1 MNFLQCVTILYLH
14 NAKNTIK
21 IVTNMRNRINQLLN
35 SPEWNALLMPIIS
48 NPWDNFLNTI
58 HRDLTTPKY
67 LEGDKKFIDAYQKYL
82 DAETRPTSSKKNPKD
97 DKWLEAN
104 KLHLELIPEP
114 FEGNPE
120 APIYLLGGN
129 PGYGEEGNEW
139 HIKEDYLDIMSE
151 TLSHKYRANQD
162 NNPTDFAFF
171 DKRLD
176 GYGGTKWWKGHIAD
190 KIKDKIFNIE
200 FFAYHSTKADGLKG
214 FFSQI
219 AKQPNLPTC
228 ISNQYADQLIY
239 RAIENKKIIII
250 TRFEKYWLERIKNF
264 EEYDNLYILLNHQ
277 IAIVKGGNI
286 IEYKKYK
293 DLKSDS
299 WSDLLNKV
307 KP

>member
-1 MNFLQCVTILYLH
+1 
-14 NAKNTIK
+14 
-21 IVTNMRNRINQLLN
+21 
-35 SPEWNALLMPIIS
+35 MPIIS
-48 NPWDNFLNTI
+48 NPWDNFMNNI
-58 HRDLTTPKY
+58 PQDLITLKY

-97 DKWLEAN
+97 DKWRKAN
-104 KLHLELIPEP
+104 ELHLELIPEP

-139 HIKEDYLDIMSE
+139 HMDKHYLAIMSE
-151 TLSHKYRANQD
+151 TLSHKYQANQY
-162 NNPTDFAFF
+162 NPTDFAFF
-171 DKRLD
+171 DERLAE
-176 GYGGTKWWKGHIAD
+176 YGGTKWWKGHIAD
-190 KIKDKIFNIE
+190 EIKDKIFNIE

-250 TRFEKYWLERIKNF
+250 TRFEKYWLERIENL

-277 IAIVKGGNI
+277 IATVKEGNI

-293 DLKSDS
+293 DLKSGS

-307 KP
+307 KH

>member
-1 MNFLQCVTILYLH
+1 
-14 NAKNTIK
+14 
-21 IVTNMRNRINQLLN
+21 
-35 SPEWNALLMPIIS
+35 MPIIS
-48 NPWDNFLNTI
+48 NPWDNFMNNI
-58 HRDLTTPKY
+58 PQDLTTPKY
-67 LEGDKKFIDAYQKYL
+67 LKGDYEFIDAYQKYL
-82 DAETRPTSSKKNPKD
+82 DAETQPTSSKKNPKD
-97 DKWLEAN
+97 DKWRKAN
-104 KLHLELIPEP
+104 ELHLELIPEP

-139 HIKEDYLDIMSE
+139 HIKEDYLAIMSE
-151 TLSHKYRANQD
+151 TLSHKYQANQD
-162 NNPTDFAFF
+162 NPTDFAFF

-176 GYGGTKWWKGHIAD
+176 GYGGTKWWKGHIAAE
-190 KIKDKIFNIE
+190 IKDKIFNIE

-219 AKQPNLPTC
+219 AKKGQSKPTC

-250 TRFEKYWLERIKNF
+250 TRFEKYWLERIENLEK
-264 EEYDNLYILLNHQ
+264 YDNLYILLNHQ
-277 IAIVKGGNI
+277 IATVKKDNI

-293 DLKSDS
+293 DLKSNS

-307 KP
+307 KH

>member
-1 MNFLQCVTILYLH
+1 
-14 NAKNTIK
+14 
-21 IVTNMRNRINQLLN
+21 MRNRINQLLN
-35 SPEWNALLMPIIS
+35 SPEWNALLMPIT
-48 NPWDNFLNTI
+48 NPWDNFMNNI
-58 HRDLTTPKY
+58 PQDLTTPKY
-67 LEGDKKFIDAYQKYL
+67 LKGDEEFIKAYQDYFQ
-82 DAETRPTSSKKNPKD
+82 NNGKD
-97 DKWLEAN
+97 EKWKEAN

-139 HIKEDYLDIMSE
+139 HIKEDYLAIMSE
-151 TLSHKYRANQD
+151 TLSHKYQANQY
-162 NNPTDFAFF
+162 NPTDFAFF
-171 DKRLD
+171 DERLAE
-176 GYGGTKWWKGHIAD
+176 YGGTKWWKGHIAD
-190 KIKDKIFNIE
+190 EIKDKIFNIE

-214 FFSQI
+214 FFNPKKDQSKPI
-219 AKQPNLPTC
+219 C

-239 RAIENKKIIII
+239 RAIVNKKIIII
-250 TRFEKYWLERIKNF
+250 TRFEKYWLERIKKL

-277 IAIVKGGNI
+277 IATVKEGNI

-307 KP
+307 KH

>member
-1 MNFLQCVTILYLH
+1 
-14 NAKNTIK
+14 
-21 IVTNMRNRINQLLN
+21 
-35 SPEWNALLMPIIS
+35 MPIIS

-58 HRDLTTPKY
+58 PQDLKTLKY
-67 LEGDKKFIDAYQKYL
+67 LEGDYEFIDAYQKYL
-82 DAETRPTSSKKNPKD
+82 DAETQPTSSKKNPKD
-97 DKWLEAN
+97 DKWRKAN
-104 KLHLELIPEP
+104 ELHLELIPEP

-139 HIKEDYLDIMSE
+139 HINEHYLAIMSE
-151 TLSHKYRANQD
+151 TLSHKYHRNQ
-162 NNPTDFAFF
+162 NNPTNFAFF
-171 DKRLD
+171 DERLD
-176 GYGGTKWWKGHIAD
+176 GYGGTKWWKGHIAAE
-190 KIKDKIFNIE
+190 IKDKIFNIE

-219 AKQPNLPTC
+219 AKKGQSKPTC

-250 TRFEKYWLERIKNF
+250 TRFEKYWLERIENL
-264 EEYDNLYILLNHQ
+264 EEYENLYILLNHQ
-277 IAIVKGGNI
+277 IATVKEGNI

-293 DLKSDS
+293 NLKSDS

-307 KP
+307 KH

>member
-1 MNFLQCVTILYLH
+1 
-14 NAKNTIK
+14 
-21 IVTNMRNRINQLLN
+21 MRNRINQLLN

-48 NPWDNFLNTI
+48 NPWDNFMNNI
-58 HRDLTTPKY
+58 PRDLTTPKY
-67 LEGDKKFIDAYQKYL
+67 LKGDYEFIDAYQKYL
-82 DAETRPTSSKKNPKD
+82 DAETQPTSSKKNPKD
-97 DKWLEAN
+97 DKWRKAN
-104 KLHLELIPEP
+104 ELHLELIPEP

-139 HIKEDYLDIMSE
+139 HINKHYLDIMSK
-151 TLSHKYRANQD
+151 TLSHKYQANQD
-162 NNPTDFAFF
+162 NPTDFAFF
-171 DKRLD
+171 DKRLAK
-176 GYGGTKWWKGHIAD
+176 YGGTKWWKGHIAD
-190 KIKDKIFNIE
+190 EIKDKIFNIE

-214 FFSQI
+214 FFSKI
-219 AKQPNLPTC
+219 ANPKKDQSKPTC

-250 TRFEKYWLERIKNF
+250 TRFEKYWLERIENL
-264 EEYDNLYILLNHQ
+264 EEYENLYILLNHQ
-277 IAIVKGGNI
+277 IATVKEGNI

-307 KP
+307 KH